1 MQSTFNFWKDNVGT
15 KRFQTITSIVLIVL
29 VFSLGL
35 YVGDKNDEEDLSNSA
50 GANLAPFWDVWEI
63 LNERFSPASS
73 TVPTITS
80 EQKVW
85 GAMAGLAA
93 SYGDPYTV
101 FFPPVESQMFGEEIS
116 GSFDGVGMEIDN
128 PGGVL
133 TVVTPLKG
141 SPAERAG
148 VKPGD
153 IIVEI
158 DGKPSDKFGVGDAV
172 KLIRGRSGT
181 SVTITFIRSGV
192 REPLIKKITREP
204 INIPT
209 VETKKLEGGI
219 FVIELYNFSAVS
231 PGAFRAALREFVE
244 SKSDQLILDLRNN
257 PGGYLEAA
265 LDMAS
270 WFLPAGELVVREDF
284 GGKKEDYLYK
294 SKGYDVFEDDLKF
307 VILVNKGSASA
318 AEILAGALREHGKAI
333 LIGEDTFGKGSVQE
347 LIDLP
352 AGTSL
357 KITVAHW
364 FTPEGVSISN
374 GGLKPDIEVLLTSEN
389 TKDGADPVLNRAV
402 EFLKTGR

>member
-172 KLIRGRSGT
+172 KLISGGSGT

-307 VILVNKGSASA
+307 IILVNKGSASA

-374 GGLKPDIEVLLTSEN
+374 GGLKPDIEVLLTPEN